1 MPVSPHHTPSIPAPG
16 ALEIRKVSAGP
27 YDNNAYV
34 IVSRATGESVI
45 VDTPAEPEKVLAAAA
60 GTEVRAI
67 LITHCHADH
76 IQGHRE
82 IVAATGAPVWVHASE
97 AEKLPIPPQH
107 VFQHQ
112 GVIQLGRESLSTLHL
127 PGHTTGGTAILWGK
141 QLFSG
146 DTLFPNGPG
155 KTWSPDAFRQ
165 LVSMLKERIFT
176 LDDDIAVRPGHG
188 GDTVLGREKQQ
199 FRTFESQSHSP
210 ELCGDVLWL
219 APDTTRSRPH
229 AS

>member
-1 MPVSPHHTPSIPAPG
+1 MSGSPQHMSAIPAPG

-60 GTEVRAI
+60 GTQVRAI

-82 IVAATGAPVWVHASE
+82 VVAATGAPVWVHASE
-97 AEKLPIPPQH
+97 AEKLPIAPQH
-107 VFQHQ
+107 LFQH
-112 GVIQLGRESLSTLHL
+112 LGAIHLGGQSLTALHV
-127 PGHTTGGTAILWGK
+127 PGHTTGGTAILWDK

-155 KTWSPDAFRQ
+155 KTWSPDAFHQ

-188 GDTVLGREKQQ
+188 SDTVLGREKQQ
-199 FRTFESQSHSP
+199 FRTFESRPRSP
-210 ELCGDVLWL
+210 DLCGDVLWL
-219 APDTTRSRPH
+219 APDPARRRAD